1 MNPWLVSF
9 GIGVPE
15 KLSRLNEN
23 AKVHNERT
31 RIARTSLRNPNAE
44 SESPSHSNPGVLSE
58 STHRINPEHL
68 NEPKR
73 LRNPEPLNESLNL
86 TNPLITSE
94 PLTNPLITSEPIP
107 AINAEPINASTELRA
122 LIMDIHRRRYS
133 PSAIH
138 SATDLSLAD
147 IEHVLAE
154 ERLTTPIAVSIHSR
168 VVRYDEFGSEE
179 RFRSVLE
186 ATVTGLKIS
195 QIMRAVRSGKP
206 DAEGCTWRLAMY

>member
-31 RIARTSLRNPNAE
+31 RIARASLRNPNAE

-58 STHRINPEHL
+58 STRRINPEHL
-68 NEPKR
+68 NESLNLTNPLITSEPKR

-86 TNPLITSE
+86 TNPVITSE
-94 PLTNPLITSEPIP
+94 P
-107 AINAEPINASTELRA
+107 INAEPINASTELRE
-122 LIMDIHRRRYS
+122 LIMDIHRRRYP

-154 ERLTTPIAVSIHSR
+154 ERLTAPIAVSIRSR

-186 ATVTGLKIS
+186 ATATGLKIS